1 MAAVATG
8 RSANESRRDVRHLFT
23 RAAQALRAAKNAY
36 REGGVVAVERL
47 ASDAAYWRF
56 SPRVR
61 RWARELPRQ
70 EAADRAFDAYYGTET
85 AGEELLQNLGI
96 AAGDVARGNGRY
108 RPVWADVFHQAL
120 AALGLDCE
128 RFTFV
133 DYGSGKGKA
142 LLLASDYPFEEIIGI
157 EYSPELQRIAERNIE
172 RYRGREQRCY
182 QLRSICADAL
192 RFEPPNKPLVCFFF
206 NPFDDD
212 TMRAVLERLGESARS
227 SRREIY
233 LVYTN
238 MRNVREHED
247 VLIEHEDLVLLSREE
262 RYLVFALQPCSG

>member
-1 MAAVATG
+1 MSAASTG
-8 RSANESRRDVRHLFT
+8 QISESRRDVRHLIT
-23 RAAQALRAAKNAY
+23 RAAQALRAAKDAY

-56 SPRVR
+56 NPRVR

-85 AGEELLQNLGI
+85 AGEERLENLGI

-108 RPVWADVFHQAL
+108 RPVWSDVFHQAL

-142 LLLASDYPFEEIIGI
+142 LLLASDYPFEEILGV
-157 EYSPELQRIAERNIE
+157 EYSPELHRIAEQNIE
-172 RYRGREQRCY
+172 RYRGREQRCQ
-182 QLRSICADAL
+182 QLRSVCIDAL
-192 RFEPPNKPLVCFFF
+192 RFEPPQKPLVCFFF

-212 TMRAVLERLGESARS
+212 TMRAVIERLVRSARAF
-227 SRREIY
+227 RREIY
-233 LVYTN
+233 VVYTN

-247 VLIEHEDLVLLSREE
+247 VLVRDPDLVLLTRDD
-262 RYLVFALQPCSG
+262 RYLVFALQPR